1 MSNVTVRKAALLT
14 GKSRETINSATKD
27 GTLSYTLNS
36 RKHKVIDVAE
46 LSRVYDLVKT
56 IEEIS
61 DIDYVSKSQTP
72 SETDS
77 QEWRARYLE
86 MKGRA
91 DAAEGKVELIEKH
104 HVQERRI
111 FEDQVDNLKDS
122 LRLAQEGHNKATFLL
137 EDNSSKEAGAG
148 GWEKVTKALEARL
161 ANQEKAEKEREERE
175 GKTIRQNKALR
186 KALQEEREALK
197 EEKNKGFFKKLFG

>member
-1 MSNVTVRKAALLT
+1 MLLKT
-14 GKSRETINSATKD
+14 ARCLIP
-27 GTLSYTLNS
+27 LNS

-56 IEEIS
+56 IDEIS
-61 DIDYVSKSQTP
+61 DVDGVSKSQPP

-86 MKGRA
+86 MKGRV

-104 HVQERRI
+104 HIQERRI

-137 EDNSSKEAGAG
+137 EDNNSKESGAG
-148 GWEKVTKALEARL
+148 EWERSFKALEARL
-161 ANQEKAEKEREERE
+161 ANQEKAEKDRKEREE
-175 GKTIRQNKALR
+175 KILRQNKALR
-186 KALQEEREALK
+186 NALK
-197 EEKNKGFFKKLFG
+197 EEQSRGLFKKIFG